1 MKNIKTIF
9 SKLFVLALAGAFFAG
24 CSNSFDVSEGATG
37 DAAQPA
43 GHVRI
48 LLASEV
54 SRTILPSAWD
64 ETHKKGLTY
73 YLTGTGTL
81 TDATGSTKTYSS
93 DEPLDYDKITGSG
106 QEIELSPGTWTLTL
120 SAYQLAESGA
130 GATPSASNMVLQAV
144 KANVD
149 LRAAG
154 STEAFKL
161 KPVSSTN
168 ATGSVSINGTVKGGA
183 YLKYIVQD
191 IGTLSD
197 TGVFTSADAEGAYK
211 VTSEELTFAA
221 GATADFTYSKNV
233 KAGSD
238 YYYMVE
244 FFNGNPASGGQSL
257 GRYLEALIVD
267 GGNISQKTLALG
279 DFLNSP
285 ADNPTTFAV
294 DTSFTSV
301 GQAANATV
309 PNTFEAKFT
318 WDPDSSNETG
328 YELKIYKGTV
338 SDGTTTYPT
347 TATYTIK
354 KGQITIGTGAGKV
367 KANSN
372 AAGDDDPTMGK
383 NELTCT
389 VFLETGYT
397 YKASI
402 RAYNRYD
409 ESDPNDTPTAVT
421 EVNGATGE
429 NLPFGMFTV
438 AYTLGDSHAK
448 VKTAADAED
457 TSEMYVVGYDYKAA
471 TQSLMGYVKSTG
483 TSDSYPY
490 VTTTAD
496 TLKWTK
502 WILTVAG
509 QTSEEM
515 DAATAV
521 TNIAASNIAN
531 ILLTGVWKSVANVSV
546 VFPDYAALVSS
557 KWITSYSVGGGS
569 DTPVTSNELVDITA
583 TAGQTIVFTYDE
595 DKVDQVK
602 AFAMGG
608 STIAG
613 TGVVTVNETTHTVT
627 FDTTGLTMAEGHW
640 VVTISGLGSYTDGT
654 DTESRR
660 VSQAFNIT
668 LN

>member
-24 CSNSFDVSEGATG
+24 CSNSFDVAEGATG

-43 GHVRI
+43 GHVRV

-54 SRTILPSAWD
+54 ARTILPSAWD
-64 ETHKKGLTY
+64 DTHKKGLTY

-93 DEPLDYDKITGSG
+93 PDPLDYDKITGSG
-106 QEIELSPGTWTLTL
+106 QEIDLSPGTWTLTL

-144 KANVD
+144 NTGVD
-149 LRAAG
+149 LTASG
-154 STEAFKL
+154 STQAFKL

-168 ATGSVSINGTVKGGA
+168 ATGVVSITGTVKGGTF
-183 YLKYIVQD
+183 LKYIVQD

-197 TGVFTSADAEGAYK
+197 TGTFTSADASGTYK
-211 VTSEELTFAA
+211 ETSEEINVAA
-221 GATADFTYSKNV
+221 GATVDFSYSKNV
-233 KAGSD
+233 KAGSE

-244 FFNGNPASGGQSL
+244 FYNGTPGSGGQSL

-285 ADNPTTFAV
+285 ADNPTTLDV
-294 DTSFTSV
+294 DTSFTNV
-301 GQAANATV
+301 GQAANEEV

-318 WDPDSSNETG
+318 WDASCTNETG

-338 SDGTTTYPT
+338 SEGTTSYPA

-354 KGQITIGTGAGKV
+354 KDSITIGTGAGKV

-372 AAGDDDPTMGK
+372 AARDADPTMGK
-383 NELTCT
+383 NESTCT

-421 EVNGATGE
+421 AVNSVSGDD
-429 NLPFGMFTV
+429 LPFGMFTV
-438 AYTLGDSHAK
+438 AYTLGDRHAK
-448 VKTAADAED
+448 VKKAADAED
-457 TSEMYVVGYDYKAA
+457 TNEMYVIGYNYKST
-471 TQSLMGYVKSTG
+471 TQSLLSYVKSTV

-490 VTTTAD
+490 VTTAAD
-496 TLKWTK
+496 TLKFEK
-502 WILTVAG
+502 WVPTVAG
-509 QTSEEM
+509 QTSGDM
-515 DAATAV
+515 DAADAV

-546 VFPDYAALVSS
+546 VFPNYAALVSS
-557 KWITSYSVGGGS
+557 KWITSYSVGGGA

-583 TAGQTIVFTYDE
+583 NAGQTIVFTYDE

-613 TGVVTVNETTHTVT
+613 TGVVTVDETNHTVT